1 MEVKDWIVPYLLNM
15 LLNLLERYCD
25 PLSEW
30 RMTPLE
36 IPRALTACRYVSM
49 TRSAFML
56 YLMHIAIGILEYRSI
71 IVDRYAQPRLVAMYV
86 MSVVHIWFR
95 CSGAIS
101 LTLLMM
107 YGWELEVSFGD
118 FRSGF
123 LADAHRIPSWL
134 IYLLTVDWA
143 TIMPSS

>member
-1 MEVKDWIVPYLLNM
+1 
-15 LLNLLERYCD
+15 
-25 PLSEW
+25 
-30 RMTPLE
+30 
-36 IPRALTACRYVSM
+36 M

-123 LADAHRIPSWL
+123 LADAHRNS
-134 IYLLTVDWA
+134 IYK
-143 TIMPSS
+143 